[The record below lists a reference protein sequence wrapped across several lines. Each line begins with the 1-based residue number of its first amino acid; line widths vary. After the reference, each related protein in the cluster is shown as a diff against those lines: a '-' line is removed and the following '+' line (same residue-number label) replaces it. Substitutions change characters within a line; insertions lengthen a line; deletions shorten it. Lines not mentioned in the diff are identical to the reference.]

1 MKTPPRPVIGLVV
14 LVLLAGAGW
23 AAYYFLANSPTDDR
37 LTLYGNVDV
46 REVDLAFNVEGPIDV
61 MHVEEGDRVG
71 RGQVLA
77 ALEADRFIYDE
88 ASARA
93 RVREAKA
100 RLVNARRTLAR
111 QEKLFRG
118 GNTSEQRLDDARQA
132 VDATEAEIEALE
144 QAAALAAYR
153 LDRTRLVS
161 TVDGT
166 VLVRIREPGA
176 VVLGNSPVYSI
187 AIDDPVWVRTYVDEP
202 NLGRVFPGMTAL
214 VMTDTDPEAPY
225 EGWVGFISPTAEF
238 TPKTVETPELRT
250 DLVYRL
256 RVYVANPD
264 RRLRQGMPVTVELVP
279 EVFDRSA
286 AGARALAAPAEA
298 QQPSPETRDDR
309 QP

>member
-1 MKTPPRPVIGLVV
+1 MGRIGSKLNSVSRITRLPHPFEPDRGAETRALFPGV
-14 LVLLAGAGW
+14 EQGVGDLLAGTGGC
-23 AAYYFLANSPTDDR
+23 SPYLKGLCEKEQAW
-37 LTLYGNVDV
+37 LT
-46 REVDLAFNVEGPIDV
+46 P
-61 MHVEEGDRVG
+61 
-71 RGQVLA
+71 
-77 ALEADRFIYDE
+77 AL
-88 ASARA
+88 S
-93 RVREAKA
+93 
-100 RLVNARRTLAR
+100 
-111 QEKLFRG
+111 
-118 GNTSEQRLDDARQA
+118 DA
-132 VDATEAEIEALE
+132 EAEIEALE